1 MGTVGRES
9 VGCAGEIPP
18 PPSMETTTKE
28 TAGSRPRLVH
38 FPRSS
43 RSDVRNPLLALPSAA
58 AFRELPAA
66 QREPLRA
73 LLLDLAAAASWRA
86 EESWRRH
93 KAPMAAYWK
102 AVAVYARH
110 AARLLR

>member
-1 MGTVGRES
+1 VSQVR
-9 VGCAGEIPP
+9 
-18 PPSMETTTKE
+18 
-28 TAGSRPRLVH
+28 H

-43 RSDVRNPLLALPSAA
+43 RSDVRNPLLALPSVQ
-58 AFRELPAA
+58 AFATLPAPA
-66 QREPLRA
+66 REALRA
-73 LLLDLAAAASWRA
+73 LLLDLAAAATWRA
-86 EESWRRH
+86 NESWRRH